1 MLFLPILMYDQDVKP
16 ISLLA
21 GSLKLNL
28 EYYILKRIDRI
39 SDKFYLDHPYK
50 GYTSCISITPLPLLR
65 FIFSPSYKDKDRVY
79 YPKRCPP
86 PPPRVYNKIDTSL
99 FHRFFSSSIFFFF
112 SFSFYMFPSKSRSG
126 SVRTSLQNVDISCT
140 LGDNL

>member
-1 MLFLPILMYDQDVKP
+1 MFLPILMYDQDVKP

-79 YPKRCPP
+79 YPEKCLSPP
-86 PPPRVYNKIDTSL
+86 LEFITKLIQAFFTVFFL
-99 FHRFFSSSIFFFF
+99 LQFSSFFHSPFTC
-112 SFSFYMFPSKSRSG
+112 FPLNL
-126 SVRTSLQNVDISCT
+126 V
-140 LGDNL
+140 LGQ